1 MKSRLVWLILL
12 LPVLLLLVVLAGPFF
27 YLSSSRDFEQLVIPA
42 DGYEIVGYLSEGTS
56 RDGPWLVFGHGN
68 RSAGQAHELYQRL
81 LQNVRPEVTI
91 LAIDF
96 RGFGQSSA
104 EGLAT
109 ADRVWDRSDDLAAAV
124 AYLKATYQATD
135 KQIILSGHSLGA
147 AQALKA
153 AQQTPYR
160 LVIPIGLGDYDTI
173 LANDE
178 EIRSYSEKLS
188 DATRATIDPEVIRR
202 EGEQL
207 RPAGLFSPCPAT
219 PVILVFGARD
229 DGYSVLYSQ
238 HKVPDSCQPP
248 ISWRTVPLA
257 DHMYG
262 TEGGRLP
269 GPVQR
274 YYAAI
279 SLSLLTYTINQ
290 LLAE

>member
-1 MKSRLVWLILL
+1 MRSRPIWLILFL
-12 LPVLLLLVVLAGPFF
+12 AVLLLLVVLAGPFL
-27 YLSSSRDFEQLVIPA
+27 YLSGSRNFEQLVIPA

-56 RDGPWLVFGHGN
+56 PDGPWFVFAHGN
-68 RSAGQAHELYQRL
+68 RAIGQAHPLYQRFL
-81 LQNVRPEVTI
+81 RNLQPEATI
-91 LAIDF
+91 LAIDM

-109 ADRVWDRSDDLAAAV
+109 ADRVWDRSGDFEAAV

-135 KQIILSGHSLGA
+135 DRIILSGHSLGA

-153 AQQTPYR
+153 AQHTPYR

-173 LANDE
+173 LVNEE

-188 DATRATIDPEVIRR
+188 ATTGVTIEPEIIRR

-207 RPAGLFSPCPAT
+207 RPAGIFSPCPAT
-219 PVILVFGARD
+219 PVILVFGTREATLSD
-229 DGYSVLYSQ
+229 
-238 HKVPDSCQPP
+238 HKLPDHCQLP
-248 ISWRTVPLA
+248 ILWQTVPLA

-269 GPVQR
+269 SLVQK
-274 YYAAI
+274 YYAVI
-279 SLSLLTYTINQ
+279 SISLLTHAVNK
-290 LLAE
+290 LLVEL